1 MKYFNQNR
9 NVSVYG
15 LSEPRNLAEGVV
27 EGEVSIG
34 TVRFIVLKKNYEN
47 ERGRYARMIYF
58 ETV

>member
-34 TVRFIVLKKNYEN
+34 TLRFIVLKKTM
-47 ERGRYARMIYF
+47 RMK
-58 ETV
+58 EGGMPE